1 MANENHGKG
10 PEEVPITIDRKP
22 HKVTNP
28 VKGSDLYALGGIASD
43 YELYVES
50 RGDEDDQ
57 LIENSDKTYKME
69 PGDKLYSSPKSLN
82 PGS

>member
-1 MANENHGKG
+1 
-10 PEEVPITIDRKP
+10 
-22 HKVTNP
+22 
-28 VKGSDLYALGGIASD
+28 LGGIASD

>member
-1 MANENHGKG
+1 MAKPDNDRQ
-10 PEEVPITIDRKP
+10 VPITIDRTP

-28 VKGSDLYALGGIASD
+28 VKGSDLYALGSVSSD

-57 LIENSDKTYKME
+57 LIENSDKPYKME
-69 PGDKLYSSPKSLN
+69 PGDKLYTAPKSLN
-82 PGS
+82 PGR

>member
-1 MANENHGKG
+1 MTNENHGKG
-10 PEEVPITIDRKP
+10 PEEIPITIDRKP
-22 HKVTNP
+22 FKVTNP
-28 VKGSDLYALGGIASD
+28 VKGSDLYVLGGIAAE

-57 LIENSDKTYKME
+57 LLENGAKTYKME
-69 PGDKLYSSPKSLN
+69 PGDKVYSSPKSLN